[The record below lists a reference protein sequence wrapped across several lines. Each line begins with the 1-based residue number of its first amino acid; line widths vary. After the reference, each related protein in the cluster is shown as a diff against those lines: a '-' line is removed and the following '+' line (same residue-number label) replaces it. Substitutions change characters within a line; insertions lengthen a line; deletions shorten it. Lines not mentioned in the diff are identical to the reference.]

1 LELGDEKESI
11 NPLIWT
17 GMSLGLIV
25 GTYFVIKKLAQ
36 RRRAADLYLRPE
48 DLSSPDLSHEELASR
63 HLADLNAAGQTQLEE
78 LGLDVESVDRLIEN
92 RPYRNKV
99 ELLSRMIVPQEV
111 YVAIKDKIGVANA
124 REPFKVA

>member
-1 LELGDEKESI
+1 MKRNRST
-11 NPLIWT
+11 PFIWT

-36 RRRAADLYLRPE
+36 RRRARPE

-78 LGLDVESVDRLIEN
+78 LGLDFESVDRLIEN